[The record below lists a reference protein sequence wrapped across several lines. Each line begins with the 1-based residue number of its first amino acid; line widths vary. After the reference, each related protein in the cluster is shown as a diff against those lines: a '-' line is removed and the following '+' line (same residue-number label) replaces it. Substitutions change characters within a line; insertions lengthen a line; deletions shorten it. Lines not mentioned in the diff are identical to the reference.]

1 MQGAATTPSQTN
13 NPIVMDN
20 LSKLKDS
27 LMTMMMLKSASSP
40 TYHNGNSNGINNTNN
55 NSNSGMFE
63 MVYVFFVAQL
73 FDVLFKIMPALVQKA
88 MKYSEKYFS
97 SHALESLVQ
106 NAVGSSD
113 EQKKKE
119 KIASITI
126 QISISDQEN
135 VYGQALLDF
144 ITNNNNTNHVS
155 FKKQNFILNQKDII
169 EIEEEY
175 FILLK
180 ESIVTDDS
188 KVETEQIIEL
198 FSYTKNM
205 QELRTFLNKI
215 AHDYTI
221 KIKNKLGNKIF
232 YFNQHPMN
240 APTNIHGVKEFSKLP
255 NNCHFTMKPFQT
267 NRKFSN
273 LFGPEISVVKK
284 RVEFFS
290 KNKKWYDKKGI
301 PYTLGLLLSGSPG
314 AGKTS
319 TIKCLANETR
329 RHIININ
336 LNNDISKIQ
345 LENMFF
351 NEMIVVLN
359 VATGINEKY
368 FIPLDQRIY
377 VLEDIDCQ
385 SDLVTN
391 RELKFALE
399 KETKEKW
406 CPQPA
411 DYEPTSLKNKNTL
424 QINSESKQNT
434 TVGSEKI
441 DLAFLLNL
449 LDGVLEI
456 PGRIVIMTSN
466 FPEHLDNALI
476 RPGRIDVIANFQ
488 KCTRQTIVQMIEFFY
503 DVSLNVWQHNS
514 IFENVED
521 FVLSPAELSKIM
533 FEHINSHEHM
543 LATLLRNYSKPKSAI
558 ALNDSDAP
566 KEDSDAPKEDSD
578 APKEDSDAPKEDSE
592 APKEDSEA
600 PKEDSEAPKEHSE
613 APKEDS
619 EAPKEYSEAPKEDS
633 EAPKEETK
641 HQSNKEL
648 EEGKVYNFSF
658 KLYSDSDSAYND
670 DSLFHSLIEET
681 F

>member
-1 MQGAATTPSQTN
+1 
-13 NPIVMDN
+13 
-20 LSKLKDS
+20 
-27 LMTMMMLKSASSP
+27 MTMMMLKSASSP
-40 TYHNGNSNGINNTNN
+40 TYHNNNSNGNT

-88 MKYSEKYFS
+88 MKVSEKYFS
-97 SHALESLVQ
+97 SHALECMVQ

-126 QISISDQEN
+126 QIFISDQEN

-399 KETKEKW
+399 KEKKQEKIQEKW
-406 CPQPA
+406 CPHPA
-411 DYEPTSLKNKNTL
+411 DYEQSCLKNKNTL
-424 QINSESKQNT
+424 QMNSESKQNN
-434 TVGSEKI
+434 TVVDSDRI

-514 IFENVED
+514 IFENVKD

-533 FEHINSHEHM
+533 FEHINSHEDM
-543 LATLLRNYSKPKSAI
+543 LETLLRNYSKQKSAI
-558 ALNDSDAP
+558 ALEDSEAPKKDSDAP
-566 KEDSDAPKEDSD
+566 KEHSVEQKEDSVE
-578 APKEDSDAPKEDSE
+578 PE
-592 APKEDSEA
+592 
-600 PKEDSEAPKEHSE
+600 EHSVE
-613 APKEDS
+613 
-619 EAPKEYSEAPKEDS
+619 PKEYSEPPKEYS
-633 EAPKEETK
+633 EVFNDTPKEKTK

-658 KLYSDSDSAYND
+658 KLYSDSDSTHD
-670 DSLFHSLIEET
+670 DDDPFFIQ
-681 F
+681 